1 VPLKTILVVD
11 DSETIRQSVAGV
23 LERAGYVVATARDG
37 VEGLQHIQ
45 NAPPSMVLLDVN
57 MPRMNGIELLES
69 LDVRGSGLPV
79 VLLTTEVEP
88 TLIARAK
95 KAGARGWM
103 VKPVDLEQVVAT
115 VRKVLA

>member
-1 VPLKTILVVD
+1 MPLKTILVVD
-11 DSETIRQSVAGV
+11 DSETIRQSVAGG
-23 LERAGYVVATARDG
+23 LERAGYVVTTARDG

-45 NAPPSMVLLDVN
+45 SDAPSLVILDMN

-79 VLLTTEVEP
+79 VLLTTEVQP
-88 TLIARAK
+88 ALMARAK

-103 VKPVDLEQVVAT
+103 VKPVDMDQLVAT